1 LSTSWSTPD
10 PKQAN
15 LTPVEKT
22 AADSKHSK
30 RLGTQDCYN
39 HPPLL
44 SFKVPELS
52 DLPNTW
58 SKWNDVE
65 LPVDFLVLTVEDC
78 EFLGFFSYLEKS
90 FRSYSREVGC
100 VYFGFLGNGGG
111 KKLKVALMRSSKG
124 SAVPGGSLTVAKD
137 AVHVLRPKA
146 VFSVGACIGLN
157 HDKGKLGDVVV
168 SSKLTTAVYKT
179 PASRDVSNL
188 IRHAADGWQAPL
200 ENPGALE
207 VRVHCDSD
215 LLSWPEGVSEDINP
229 RCAEAIAVE
238 MEGEGLFAAAH
249 DLKTEWVVVK
259 GIKDYKDGSQSLT
272 ADEWGVFAS
281 VMAASVVANILN
293 DAAVFQEWPN
303 YQGKSSA
310 FQPSNRMLDAK
321 LKKIKKHAI
330 GHEDLRRLKESA
342 VINPKTPRGL
352 LYNVWFHVALYFP
365 RLGREGQR
373 KLTKASFLFLQ
384 DEGNNWYAT
393 MAHDE
398 SRKTHQG
405 GKYDTATNY
414 EKRRRMYQTEH
425 QSDGFNALQL
435 YCRKLNP
442 ACNAFFQFPKRY
454 WNGPEESVWFENRCL
469 GVNKLGSMMEE
480 LNKKANLSHV
490 YTNHCIRAT
499 AVTLW
504 SDAGLSNSLSSHGNE
519 NSLKSYDARPSSQ
532 QLQECSNVLSSTLNP
547 KATPAD
553 QQMQVLRG
561 NQQQLQ
567 QSGSVACAMI
577 PNQQNFTRHDEQFN
591 FSTMFSGCQI
601 GQVHVIFKSDQAQ

>member
-1 LSTSWSTPD
+1 M
-10 PKQAN
+10 
-15 LTPVEKT
+15 LTITLHVIFS

-78 EFLGFFSYLEKS
+78 EFLGFFSYLEKP

-179 PASRDVSNL
+179 PASRDVRNL

-215 LLSWPEGVSEDINP
+215 LLSWPEGVSEDINQ

-238 MEGEGLFAAAH
+238 MEGEGEF
-249 DLKTEWVVVK
+249 V
-259 GIKDYKDGSQSLT
+259 
-272 ADEWGVFAS
+272 
-281 VMAASVVANILN
+281 
-293 DAAVFQEWPN
+293 
-303 YQGKSSA
+303 
-310 FQPSNRMLDAK
+310 RC
-321 LKKIKKHAI
+321 
-330 GHEDLRRLKESA
+330 
-342 VINPKTPRGL
+342 L
-352 LYNVWFHVALYFP
+352 LQNVN
-365 RLGREGQR
+365 G
-373 KLTKASFLFLQ
+373 
-384 DEGNNWYAT
+384 
-393 MAHDE
+393 
-398 SRKTHQG
+398 
-405 GKYDTATNY
+405 TN
-414 EKRRRMYQTEH
+414 
-425 QSDGFNALQL
+425 L
-435 YCRKLNP
+435 KLNLYIMFFFFSP
-442 ACNAFFQFPKRY
+442 A
-454 WNGPEESVWFENRCL
+454 
-469 GVNKLGSMMEE
+469 
-480 LNKKANLSHV
+480 H
-490 YTNHCIRAT
+490 
-499 AVTLW
+499 
-504 SDAGLSNSLSSHGNE
+504 
-519 NSLKSYDARPSSQ
+519 
-532 QLQECSNVLSSTLNP
+532 
-547 KATPAD
+547 
-553 QQMQVLRG
+553 LR
-561 NQQQLQ
+561 
-567 QSGSVACAMI
+567 
-577 PNQQNFTRHDEQFN
+577 
-591 FSTMFSGCQI
+591 
-601 GQVHVIFKSDQAQ
+601 